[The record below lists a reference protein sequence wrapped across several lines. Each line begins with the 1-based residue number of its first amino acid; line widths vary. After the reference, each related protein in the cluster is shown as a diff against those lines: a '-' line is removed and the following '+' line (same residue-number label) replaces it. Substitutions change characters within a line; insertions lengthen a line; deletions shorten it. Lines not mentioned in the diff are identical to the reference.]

1 MGFKKL
7 EPIKG
12 GVVGCAVCGYKPDY
26 ADMEMRITVGFGMA
40 ELTKDG
46 QVVYDGATDDWEDC
60 MTVAEA
66 EALAAAD
73 PDHDWRIHLLGP
85 LSEVMYQ
92 RHDVG
97 KWVLVKKGLGFA

>member
-1 MGFKKL
+1 MSFKKL
-7 EPIKG
+7 EQIKG
-12 GVVGCAVCGYKPDY
+12 GIVGCANCGYKPDY
-26 ADMEMRITVGFGMA
+26 ADMNMRIAVGLGMA
-40 ELTKDG
+40 VLTKDG
-46 QVVYDGATDDWEDC
+46 QVVYGAMDDWEDC

-66 EALAAAD
+66 EELAAAD

>member
-26 ADMEMRITVGFGMA
+26 ADMNMRIAVGFGMA
-40 ELTKDG
+40 VLTKDG
-46 QVVYDGATDDWEDC
+46 EVIFSEDNRDWEDC

-97 KWVLVKKGLGFA
+97 KWALVKKGLGFA